1 MATSDTEKLYMQ
13 ILAGGACAISALA
26 VRYWWLGRQK
36 PYKLKLEKQ
45 PFVDTDWKSL
55 SDEQL
60 EQEVLALI
68 LSQPGL
74 AFGY

>member
-36 PYKLKLEKQ
+36 PYKLKL
-45 PFVDTDWKSL
+45 
-55 SDEQL
+55 
-60 EQEVLALI
+60 
-68 LSQPGL
+68 
-74 AFGY
+74 